1 MCSDGV
7 VGCPSV
13 RLSIRQSVYI
23 GLLLDCRVVIVGFV
37 GWLFLVLFFKYLSFF
52 VGWLVIIL
60 LADDY

>member
-37 GWLFLVLFFKYLSFF
+37 GWLFLVLFFKYLSFLSG
-52 VGWLVIIL
+52 GW
-60 LADDY
+60 